1 MLLRKINSVFK
12 MSFRRKYLLFLTF
25 GLSVYTGL
33 LMRFFP
39 RKARFESES
48 PFKPP
53 DNYRIEPLLIQDIR
67 FAIHLVAKY
76 TPYPNFCRH
85 QAYQAKLLC
94 GYYKIPYQ
102 IFVGFKKGNSGKIE
116 GHAWTIAEGE
126 ILTGFC
132 NPADYV
138 VQNVYAYG
146 KKEQNVA
153 LQALITAGIAAYEPN
168 AVQTLSEL
176 LQTPHFDWTKL
187 YQLARFHKIR
197 PLLLKGLLTVQG
209 VEIPILPQL
218 KAVNQQYAMRHLS
231 LVKELTHLLALS
243 RAAGITV
250 VPYKGIWLAQT
261 YYEGIQLREFLDIDI
276 FVSMKDFPVLKK
288 ILLEDGYQP
297 EHNLTEKEE
306 QFVLT
311 HFTEVNFN
319 KNNLKI
325 NYHVEPHVRTN
336 GVYESDF
343 SLTMADFEANL
354 RQQQFL
360 NQPILALS
368 PEDDF
373 LVTVIHHGRVESW
386 YSLKCIFDIYFMLKK
401 SENQL
406 DWAYVIRQMERLKMQ
421 NALYIGLEMI
431 HRLFGIQYPESVA
444 VKLKQPKI
452 QQWAEERLLQLN
464 QSKLKPM
471 SWNIERFKWKT
482 TDGMKEKMILIW
494 RKFVFPKGGDLAF
507 LHLPQFL
514 FFLYL
519 FLRPPRSLWL
529 YVKKIVEQSKINH

>member
-1 MLLRKINSVFK
+1 
-12 MSFRRKYLLFLTF
+12 
-25 GLSVYTGL
+25 
-33 LMRFFP
+33 
-39 RKARFESES
+39 
-48 PFKPP
+48 
-53 DNYRIEPLLIQDIR
+53 
-67 FAIHLVAKY
+67 
-76 TPYPNFCRH
+76 
-85 QAYQAKLLC
+85 
-94 GYYKIPYQ
+94 
-102 IFVGFKKGNSGKIE
+102 
-116 GHAWTIAEGE
+116 
-126 ILTGFC
+126 
-132 NPADYV
+132 
-138 VQNVYAYG
+138 
-146 KKEQNVA
+146 
-153 LQALITAGIAAYEPN
+153 
-168 AVQTLSEL
+168 
-176 LQTPHFDWTKL
+176 
-187 YQLARFHKIR
+187 
-197 PLLLKGLLTVQG
+197 
-209 VEIPILPQL
+209 
-218 KAVNQQYAMRHLS
+218 
-231 LVKELTHLLALS
+231 
-243 RAAGITV
+243 

-319 KNNLKI
+319 KKNLKI

-373 LVTVIHHGRVESW
+373 LVTVIHHGRGESW